1 MVFCKSALPRQCGKS
16 YTLLL
21 VHHRTASM
29 PPRFHSSVRLH
40 AELLE
45 DRTTPSTL
53 TVTNLNDSGA
63 GSFRDAIAQAND
75 EASNPGPDTITFD
88 AAVGGGTVNLT
99 TFIDP
104 QTGTIAGP
112 TALMVTSSVTIAGTG
127 ETIMRSAANA
137 FRLFQVTFSG
147 ALTLQNLTL
156 SRGVALGSAGGGGG
170 GGAAGFGGAIYNQ
183 GTLSIIGS
191 TLTGNLAV
199 GGATTGGGDTGGGGL
214 SGPGGSGSYT
224 NGAGSGGA
232 PNGGAAYGGG
242 GGIPG
247 SPDGGAGG
255 FGGGGGI
262 GFNGGPGGFGGGGGL
277 GQNLGGAGGF
287 GGGVGGNL
295 RSLVTPGASMP
306 GGGYGMGG
314 AVFNQGGS
322 VVISNSTISGNAARG
337 GDAPSA
343 EPGQPGGAFGG
354 GVFSLNG
361 SVTLTNVTMTGNTV
375 TAGAKQFPQQLD
387 GVTGGSNSFQ
397 ASTRPVAVGGRTDG
411 SAVVFTPSGGGQYAI
426 APVATLSPFG
436 VTQTDVRTAVGDVN
450 GDGTPDTILVT
461 GPGAPIR
468 VVVISGADNST
479 VLVAPFDPFGGDFT
493 GGGFVA
499 SADLDHDGRA
509 EFVVTPDQGGGPRV
523 SIFSLLSGTVIT
535 RANFF
540 GIDDTNFR
548 GGCRAALG
556 DVNRD
561 GTPDIA
567 VSAGF
572 LGGPRTA
579 LFNGSTLF
587 MTPTR
592 LVGDFFAFPG
602 TDSVTL
608 RNGDFVTIGDINGDG
623 FADLLFGGGPGGA
636 PRVFILS
643 GQTVSGG
650 DVAGAQASP
659 VANFFVAG
667 NASDRG
673 GVRVA
678 AVDAD
683 GDGRAD
689 LATGSGEGSPSK
701 VRVYLGKNFTGS
713 GEPSTFQNLDPFA
726 SAVLTDGVFV
736 G

>member
-1 MVFCKSALPRQCGKS
+1 
-16 YTLLL
+16 
-21 VHHRTASM
+21 M
-29 PPRFHSSVRLH
+29 PPRVRLSEGLH
-40 AELLE
+40 VEYLE
-45 DRTTPSTL
+45 DRSTPSAFN
-53 TVTNLNDSGA
+53 VTNLNDSGA
-63 GSFRDAIAQAND
+63 GSLRDAIAQAND
-75 EASNPGPDTITFD
+75 EASNPGPDTIRFD
-88 AAVGGGTVNLT
+88 VTVRGGSVNLT
-99 TFIDP
+99 TFVDP
-104 QTGTIAGP
+104 QAGTIAGP
-112 TALMVTSSVTIAGTG
+112 TGLVVSSSVTIAGTG
-127 ETIMRSAANA
+127 ETIARSGVNA

-147 ALTLQNLTL
+147 TLTLQDLTL
-156 SRGVALGSAGGGGG
+156 SGGIALGGAGGGGG

-183 GTLSIIGS
+183 GWLSIIGS
-191 TLTGNLAV
+191 TLTNNLAV
-199 GGATTGGGDTGGGGL
+199 GGATTGGGNTGGGGL
-214 SGPGGSGSYT
+214 GGPGGSGSFSDGGG
-224 NGAGSGGA
+224 NGGA
-232 PNGGAAYGGG
+232 PNGGTAFGGG

-247 SPDGGAGG
+247 QPDGGPGG

-262 GFNGGPGGFGGGGGL
+262 GFDGGPGGFGGGGGL
-277 GQNLGGAGGF
+277 GQDLGGAGGF

-295 RSLVTPGASMP
+295 RTFGSPGASAP

-314 AVFNQGGS
+314 AVFNQGGT
-322 VVISNSTISGNAARG
+322 VVIDNSTITGNAARG

-343 EPGQPGGAFGG
+343 DPGQPGGAFGG
-354 GVFSLNG
+354 GIFNLSG
-361 SVTLTNVTMTGNTV
+361 SVTLSSGTITGNTV
-375 TAGAKQFPQQLD
+375 TAGAKAFPQQLD
-387 GVTGGSNSFQ
+387 GVTGGSDSFQ
-397 ASTRPVAVGGRTDG
+397 DSTRPVTIGGRADG
-411 SAVVFTPSGGGQYAI
+411 SAVVYMPSGGGQYAI

-450 GDGTPDTILVT
+450 GDGTPDNVLIT
-461 GPGAPIR
+461 GPGVPIR
-468 VVVISGADNST
+468 VAVVSGVDNST
-479 VLVAPFDPFGGDFT
+479 LLVAPFDPFGGDFT

-499 SADLDHDGRA
+499 AADLDHDGRA
-509 EFVVTPDQGGGPRV
+509 EFVVTPDHGGGPRV
-523 SIFSLLSGTVIT
+523 TIFSLLNGTVIT

-540 GIDDTNFR
+540 GIDDTSFR

-561 GTPDIA
+561 GIPDIA

-587 MTPTR
+587 TTPTR

-608 RNGDFVTIGDINGDG
+608 RNGVFVTIGDINGDG
-623 FADLLFGGGPGGA
+623 FADLIFGGGPGGA
-636 PRVFILS
+636 PRVLALS
-643 GQTVSGG
+643 GQIISGG

-659 VANFFVAG
+659 LSNFFVAG
-667 NASDRG
+667 NATDRG

-683 GDGRAD
+683 GDGQAD
-689 LATGSGEGSPSK
+689 LAAGSGEGSPSS
-701 VRVYLGKNFTGS
+701 VRIYLGKNFAGS